1 MQMRMRAA
9 LTALCEQMPPAG
21 NSQAQVGSVVP
32 FLLVGPDGECGL
44 VAGAERM
51 PLVQVP
57 SSAQPSPAMQLLRRR
72 ALRTALWMRRSAAA
86 AVRFHS
92 CGRRYDMV
100 PMVSRIAVAL
110 PRRRQTRPQI
120 LHTGCPTPPPPV
132 GRRAGAAA

>member
-21 NSQAQVGSVVP
+21 NSQAQVGSVVL

-57 SSAQPSPAMQLLRRR
+57 SSAQPSPTMQLLRRR
-72 ALRTALWMRRSAAA
+72 ALRTDRAVDETLGGGGSIPQLWSA
-86 AVRFHS
+86 
-92 CGRRYDMV
+92 
-100 PMVSRIAVAL
+100 I
-110 PRRRQTRPQI
+110 RQ
-120 LHTGCPTPPPPV
+120 
-132 GRRAGAAA
+132 GANG